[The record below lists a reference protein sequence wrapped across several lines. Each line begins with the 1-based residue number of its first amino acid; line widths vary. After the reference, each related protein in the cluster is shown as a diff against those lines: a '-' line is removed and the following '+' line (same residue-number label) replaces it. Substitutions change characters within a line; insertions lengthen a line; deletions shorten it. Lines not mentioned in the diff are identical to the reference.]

1 MRQLFDN
8 SIIENSLDE
17 NICPYFQVYFKIG
30 ELLNKFQVIL
40 CIDCFQRYG
49 TIKIPLRSNV
59 VRAEQTPNTNAKQ
72 YTIVLSKGN
81 SISNT

>member
-40 CIDCFQRYG
+40 CINCFQRYV
-49 TIKIPLRSNV
+49 TIKIPLRSKAV
-59 VRAEQTPNTNAKQ
+59 SHKQ
-72 YTIVLSKGN
+72 KPTDCKPLIAIVTSV
-81 SISNT
+81 